1 MEEVLAK
8 MQRWASMVRPRYWLA
23 SVLFFRTRRRGR
35 KTHPSILSSFIFG
48 AEWPPFSDDTTVV
61 DAGSDPG
68 SSFPCPCP
76 CSCSSLTSA
85 TGTASPFSAFAR
97 FVELESDD
105 RSGEEPLSRLTEV
118 ALVAVTGG
126 EESVSAIIVFIVLQ
140 WM

>member
-1 MEEVLAK
+1 M
-8 MQRWASMVRPRYWLA
+8 
-23 SVLFFRTRRRGR
+23 
-35 KTHPSILSSFIFG
+35 
-48 AEWPPFSDDTTVV
+48 V

-68 SSFPCPCP
+68 SSFPSP

-105 RSGEEPLSRLTEV
+105 RSVEEPLSRLTEV
-118 ALVAVTGG
+118 AQVEVTGG
-126 EESVSAIIVFIVLQ
+126 EESVSAIIFIVLQ

>member
-1 MEEVLAK
+1 ME
-8 MQRWASMVRPRYWLA
+8 
-23 SVLFFRTRRRGR
+23 
-35 KTHPSILSSFIFG
+35 THPSILSSFIFW
-48 AEWPPFSDDTTVV
+48 AVWPFPFSDDAIVV

-97 FVELESDD
+97 LVELESEDF
-105 RSGEEPLSRLTEV
+105 SGDEPLSRLTDV

-126 EESVSAIIVFIVLQ
+126 EMSVSAILCIVCIAVDVIKKDQ
-140 WM
+140 SVPCTWTMVCE

>member
-1 MEEVLAK
+1 MK
-8 MQRWASMVRPRYWLA
+8 CPD
-23 SVLFFRTRRRGR
+23 
-35 KTHPSILSSFIFG
+35 KNTHPSILSSFIFW
-48 AEWPPFSDDTTVV
+48 AEWPFPFSDDTTAV

-97 FVELESDD
+97 FVELESED